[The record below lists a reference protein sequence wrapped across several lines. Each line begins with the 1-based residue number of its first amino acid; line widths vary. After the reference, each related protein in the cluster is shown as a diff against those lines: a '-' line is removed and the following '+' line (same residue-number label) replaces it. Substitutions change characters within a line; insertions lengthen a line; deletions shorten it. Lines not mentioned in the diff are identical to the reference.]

1 MLSVPNP
8 AQNPTPAPSAEER
21 PDATPVTL
29 PAATTK
35 VAVRPEAAAAAPS
48 ISADGLRQYRID
60 LAGAARHF
68 RSYPA
73 IARSRGWEGEVEVGI
88 TVSAAGASAISLVR
102 SSGHAVL
109 DERAVEMLAQAA
121 ARTPLPE
128 DLRGREFVVRVP
140 IRFSLEE

>member
-1 MLSVPNP
+1 MRQEAV
-8 AQNPTPAPSAEER
+8 AP
-21 PDATPVTL
+21 
-29 PAATTK
+29 
-35 VAVRPEAAAAAPS
+35 

-60 LAGAARHF
+60 LAGAARRF

-73 IARSRGWEGEVEVGI
+73 IARSRGWEGEVEISI
-88 TVSAAGASAISLVR
+88 TVSAAGVTAIDIHR

-109 DERAVEMLAQAA
+109 DERAIEMLGQAA

-128 DLRGREFVVRVP
+128 DLRGREIVVRVP